1 MKTIFYTILFP
12 LALLCCPLTVSA
24 AQPDAVAQYEQ
35 HLSQSFAQLRSL
47 ESLLAGVQSAETAE
61 TAAPKLETLL
71 ADMARLEKEKA
82 NLPDLDGCSP
92 AALRRLEKYSG
103 KESFELATRLD
114 AQLLRLHDADYYG
127 CKALRRAVDRLSSG
141 EFEG

>member
-1 MKTIFYTILFP
+1 MKYALLS
-12 LALLCCPLTVSA
+12 LALFCCPMTAVA
-24 AQPDAVAQYEQ
+24 VQPDAVAQYEQ
-35 HLSQSFAQLRSL
+35 HLSQQFAQLHQL
-47 ESLLAGVQSAETAE
+47 EKILSAVNSAETAE
-61 TAAPKLETLL
+61 AAAPKAEAIL
-71 ADMARLEKEKA
+71 AEMARLEKEKA

-127 CKALRRAVDRLSSG
+127 CKALRRVADRFVSG
-141 EFEG
+141 EFED

>member
-1 MKTIFYTILFP
+1 MKYALLS
-12 LALLCCPLTVSA
+12 LALLCCPMTVSA

-47 ESLLAGVQSAETAE
+47 ESLLAGVQSAAAAE
-61 TAAPKLETLL
+61 TAAPKMEALL
-71 ADMARLEKEKA
+71 TDMARLEKEKA

-114 AQLLRLHDADYYG
+114 AQLLRLQDADFYG
-127 CKALRRAVDRLSSG
+127 CKALRRAVDRFISG
-141 EFEG
+141 EFED

>member
-12 LALLCCPLTVSA
+12 LSLFCSPLTVSA

-35 HLSQSFAQLRSL
+35 HLSQSFAQLRAL
-47 ESLLAGVQSAETAE
+47 ESLLAGVQSAAAAE
-61 TAAPKLETLL
+61 TAAPKMEALL
-71 ADMARLEKEKA
+71 TDMARLEKEKA

-114 AQLLRLHDADYYG
+114 AQLLRLQDADFYG
-127 CKALRRAVDRLSSG
+127 CKALRRAVDRFISG

>member
-1 MKTIFYTILFP
+1 MKY
-12 LALLCCPLTVSA
+12 ALLSLVLFCCPMPAVA

-35 HLSQSFAQLRSL
+35 HLSQQFAQLHQL
-47 ESLLAGVQSAETAE
+47 EKILSAVNSAETAE
-61 TAAPKLETLL
+61 AAAPKAEALL
-71 ADMARLEKEKA
+71 AEMARLEKEKA

-114 AQLLRLHDADYYG
+114 TQLLRLQDADFYG
-127 CKALRRAVDRLSSG
+127 CKALRRAVDRFISG
-141 EFEG
+141 EFE